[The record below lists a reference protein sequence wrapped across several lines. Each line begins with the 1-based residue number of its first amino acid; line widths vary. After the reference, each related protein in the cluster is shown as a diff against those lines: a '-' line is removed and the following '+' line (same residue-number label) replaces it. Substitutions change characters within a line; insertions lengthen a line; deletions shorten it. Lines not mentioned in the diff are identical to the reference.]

1 VPETS
6 KCAAHSVALSLLLSP
21 GLLIIDH
28 IHFQYNGFMYGL
40 ILLSILLARS
50 PPTHLL
56 SAMLF
61 ASVLCIKHIYLYLA
75 PAYFVYFL
83 RNYCMGPNLSSRH
96 LIRHIRFKNCFK
108 LSAAVLTI
116 FGASFG
122 PFAYWGQLPQLG
134 ARLFPFSRGLCHA
147 YWAPNVW
154 ALYSLVDRTL
164 IFFAPR
170 LGFHV
175 QTAAI
180 NSVTRGLIGD
190 TAFAVLPEISPRLT
204 FLLTVIFQLL
214 PLMKL
219 FARPSFE
226 NFIGAVTFCAY
237 ASFLF
242 GWHVHEKAIL
252 LVIFPFRFVS
262 PVFDLDYRLSYL
274 TNCANSLLALK
285 DYRHFATFC
294 PLVVAGHFSL
304 FPLLFTAPEL
314 PIKIVYTSMWLVV
327 FLVTFE
333 KLVTVSST
341 GPGWFLSWASTFFIM
356 LSIPLITYTSFI
368 HGIFFRDKYEFLPLL
383 LISSYSAVGIVASWI
398 GFFWLYFV

>member
-1 VPETS
+1 
-6 KCAAHSVALSLLLSP
+6 
-21 GLLIIDH
+21 
-28 IHFQYNGFMYGL
+28 
-40 ILLSILLARS
+40 
-50 PPTHLL
+50 
-56 SAMLF
+56 
-61 ASVLCIKHIYLYLA
+61 
-75 PAYFVYFL
+75 
-83 RNYCMGPNLSSRH
+83 MGPNLSSRH

-226 NFIGAVTFCAY
+226 NFIGAVTLCAY

-262 PVFDLDYRLSYL
+262 PV
-274 TNCANSLLALK
+274 
-285 DYRHFATFC
+285 
-294 PLVVAGHFSL
+294 
-304 FPLLFTAPEL
+304 
-314 PIKIVYTSMWLVV
+314 
-327 FLVTFE
+327 
-333 KLVTVSST
+333 ST
-341 GPGWFLSWASTFFIM
+341 
-356 LSIPLITYTSFI
+356 LIIDCRT
-368 HGIFFRDKYEFLPLL
+368 
-383 LISSYSAVGIVASWI
+383 
-398 GFFWLYFV
+398 